1 MKNDTGPTL
10 SQLVAQAQSS
20 KAVSS
25 GKLTPSM
32 IADKVFHAIDTN
44 QFYIFSHPHALGNVA
59 TRMTDIIEMR
69 NPTDPFAERPEISVA
84 LKAKLR
90 GA

>member
-1 MKNDTGPTL
+1 MENNTAPTL
-10 SQLVAQAQSS
+10 SQRVAKAQSS

-25 GKLTPSM
+25 GKVTPAV
-32 IADKVFHAIDTN
+32 IADMVFYALDN
-44 QFYIFSHPHALGNVA
+44 RQFYIFSHPHALSNVT
-59 TRMTDIIEMR
+59 TRMQDISEMR

-90 GA
+90 AG